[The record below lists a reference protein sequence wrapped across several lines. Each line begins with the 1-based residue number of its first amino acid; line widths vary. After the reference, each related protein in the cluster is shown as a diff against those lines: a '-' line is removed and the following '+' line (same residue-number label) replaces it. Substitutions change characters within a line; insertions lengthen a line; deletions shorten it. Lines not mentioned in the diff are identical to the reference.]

1 MNKYEVKMYK
11 EYCKYDCQT
20 SELIDKYMHEN
31 GNKVC
36 ICLPK
41 HNITVTIKKA
51 AYPEILWYNDGSI
64 TVYLDGEAAK
74 TSTQWFYTE
83 KDRDKLIKIIPLVE
97 DALKQLADMVE
108 CKTFTIEF

>member
-1 MNKYEVKMYK
+1 MNKYEVKIYK

-20 SELIDKYMHEN
+20 TELLQKYIREN
-31 GNKVC
+31 HNKVD
-36 ICLPK
+36 IYLPK
-41 HNITVTIKKA
+41 QNITVTIKIA
-51 AYPEILWYNDGSI
+51 AYPEILWYSDGSI
-64 TVYLDGEAAK
+64 TVYLDGEASK